1 VGLLAVDTIARYR
14 LPTDVTAREPRVS
27 TAYRPS
33 KISPFYWCF
42 VATRIRA
49 VDAVDVF
56 LSLCASFFC
65 MYPCAEAKPMHLA
78 SDYIHPCEDAGGRL
92 AYCRVRIYLPDEAFG
107 A

>member
-1 VGLLAVDTIARYR
+1 MRESRKVPTAHRPHGIPVGLLAVDTIG
-14 LPTDVTAREPRVS
+14 
-27 TAYRPS
+27 
-33 KISPFYWCF
+33 F
-42 VATRIRA
+42 VATRLRA

-56 LSLCASFFC
+56 LSLGASFFC

-78 SDYIHPCEDAGGRL
+78 SDYIHPYEDAGGRP